1 MLGIGFFEMVIIAVV
16 CFVAIGPKELPL
28 VMKKLAGF
36 YRQFVLLKDEFR
48 FQVMN
53 VEQTLKKDIEQ
64 QLDAPPEADKPTKD
78 RHG

>member
-16 CFVAIGPKELPL
+16 CLVAIGPKELPL
-28 VMKKLAGF
+28 VMKKLAAF

-53 VEQTLKKDIEQ
+53 VEQSLKKDIEKH
-64 QLDAPPEADKPTKD
+64 LEAPPEPEKPTKD